1 MIVLGKIQEV
11 CITALYNLEYFR
23 QKLHAES
30 MHGLFVSEATN
41 PLMGA
46 PCITAAL
53 LVLSSTLTV
62 TEPYN
67 PRYQGL
73 ALSLDKA

>member
-11 CITALYNLEYFR
+11 CITALYNLEYFC

-46 PCITAAL
+46 PCSYVPV
-53 LVLSSTLTV
+53 VLS
-62 TEPYN
+62 
-67 PRYQGL
+67 
-73 ALSLDKA
+73 

>member
-1 MIVLGKIQEV
+1 VLGKIQEV
-11 CITALYNLEYFR
+11 CITALYNLEYFC

-46 PCITAAL
+46 PCRTTTRTHTK
-53 LVLSSTLTV
+53 S
-62 TEPYN
+62 
-67 PRYQGL
+67 RCGC
-73 ALSLDKA
+73 